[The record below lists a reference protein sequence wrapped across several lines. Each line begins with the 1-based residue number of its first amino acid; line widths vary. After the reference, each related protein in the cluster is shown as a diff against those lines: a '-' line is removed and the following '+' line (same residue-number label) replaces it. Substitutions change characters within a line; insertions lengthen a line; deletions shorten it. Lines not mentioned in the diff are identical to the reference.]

1 MILGVGLDTVENKVN
16 ATELLKIPV
25 VMNKSATSR
34 SVYKDVS
41 TVITYLTVITGI
53 MAAMQAFK

>member
-1 MILGVGLDTVENKVN
+1 VN
-16 ATELLKIPV
+16 ATELLKIPL
-25 VMNKSATSR
+25 VMNKSATSK

-41 TVITYLTVITGI
+41 TVIMNLSVITDI